1 MARKVFM
8 MKLSEIQPSQLY
20 ICSEKLSEVM
30 KTFDGNNPTAMEP
43 VPVKKLGEDVI
54 FVDGHIRAFAAFLC
68 GFSEVPVYWENEEL
82 DWDAYKICVEW
93 CKEEGIRTIADLKGR
108 IVSQREYE
116 KLWYE
121 RCEKMQRALETRRK
135 RKPTFRFG

>member
-1 MARKVFM
+1 M

-30 KTFDGNNPTAMEP
+30 KTFNADDPKSTEP
-43 VPVKKLGEDVI
+43 IPVKKLEDDVV
-54 FVDGHIRAFAAFLC
+54 FVDGHTRAFAAFLC

-82 DWDAYKICVEW
+82 DWDAYRICVEW
-93 CKEEGIRTIADLKGR
+93 CKREGIRTIADLKSR
-108 IVSQREYE
+108 VVPQRKYE

-121 RCEKMQRALETRRK
+121 RCEKMQRDLEMK
-135 RKPTFRFG
+135 RKKKQ